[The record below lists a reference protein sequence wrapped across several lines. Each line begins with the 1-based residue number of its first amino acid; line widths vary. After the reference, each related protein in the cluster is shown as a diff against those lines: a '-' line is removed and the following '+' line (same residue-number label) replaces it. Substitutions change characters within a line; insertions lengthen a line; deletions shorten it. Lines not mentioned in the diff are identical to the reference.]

1 MLVSFAVTTVNGDV
15 RTETKIID
23 DIIQILNGKFMPDKD
38 LFSIKT

>member
-1 MLVSFAVTTVNGDV
+1 MLVSLTVTTANGDD
-15 RTETKIID
+15 RTEAKIID